1 MKASIGYKIQE
12 GPWGGGN
19 NFVNSL
25 TTYLSENG
33 NEVINH
39 LNDDDIDIILIIDPR
54 KSNPAVTFSSKDIMK
69 YLSKKNHR
77 AIVVHRINECDERK
91 KTNFMNF
98 RLKLINCLTDH
109 TVFIASW
116 LKNLNLWNPHLN
128 DSTVILNGADT
139 NIFNINNKKTW
150 NGNEKLSLVTHHWA
164 GNKMK
169 GFDVYSMID
178 DMLNTEKW
186 NEKISFTYIGNL
198 PKGFKFKNSSYYP
211 PMQAKELASE
221 LRKHHVYITA
231 SLNEPAGMHHIEGAN
246 CGLPILYRNSGA
258 LPEYCNGYG
267 LQFDLNNFTYIL
279 KKMMNEYHVFYKN
292 IKGYPHSSNKM
303 CREYYELF
311 NKLIDMKEF
320 YIKRRS
326 SLKRPF
332 ISILNNLSL

>member
-1 MKASIGYKIQE
+1 MKASIGYKIQD

-25 TTYLSENG
+25 TTYLLENG

-98 RLKLINCLTDH
+98 RLKLINYLTDH

-116 LKNLNLWNPHLN
+116 LKSLNLWNPHLS
-128 DSTVILNGADT
+128 DSTIILNGADT

-150 NGNEKLSLVTHHWA
+150 NGSEKLSLVTHHWA

-178 DMLNTEKW
+178 DMLNTGEW

-198 PKGFKFKNSSYYP
+198 PKGFKFKNSSHYS
-211 PMQAKELASE
+211 PMQGKELANE

-231 SLNEPAGMHHIEGAN
+231 SLNEPAGMHHIEGAS
-246 CGLPILYRNSGA
+246 CGLPLLYRNSGA

-279 KKMMNEYHVFYKN
+279 KKMMNEYHIYYKN
-292 IKGYPHSSNKM
+292 IKNYPYSSNKM

-311 NKLIDMKEF
+311 NKLIDKKEF